1 MNKFEEGFNNIKL
14 YKTCIEDRENEEQIV
29 DKIYTLTN
37 MVDKYKENSIYDS
50 KQGWTTYLTNNF

>member
-37 MVDKYKENSIYDS
+37 MVDMYEENSIYDL
-50 KQGWTTYLTNNF
+50 KQG